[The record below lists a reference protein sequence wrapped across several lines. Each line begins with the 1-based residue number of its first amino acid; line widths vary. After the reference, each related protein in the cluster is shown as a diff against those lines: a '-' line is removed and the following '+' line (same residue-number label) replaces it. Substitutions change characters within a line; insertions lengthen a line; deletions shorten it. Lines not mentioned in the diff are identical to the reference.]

1 MNTPQH
7 PPTLA
12 VEPGFFAGRTL
23 AELQDGM
30 RQGTLSAE
38 ALVRHSAAAIDRLNP
53 LLNAFVHVDIDAA
66 LAAAR
71 ALDAQRAQ
79 GRVRG
84 PLHGIPVAIKDNV
97 DTADMPT
104 TMGAAHF
111 LGHRPAADAECVAL
125 LRAAGAIVIGKTLTH
140 EFAYGPTGD
149 RSVQGAARNPWRT
162 TQITGGSSAGS
173 AAAVAS
179 GMVPVALGTDTGGS
193 VRVPSALCGL
203 VGFKPTHGR
212 VSAQGLFP
220 LAPSIE
226 DAGVLA
232 QNVADAQVFMQALS
246 GGGIGESAAAGSAA
260 PRMMWVP
267 NAPFAIDDPA
277 VTACVRAAAVR
288 FQGAQDDAGLL
299 DGAEVTRH
307 ARALQGALGAIQ
319 RSEAYEVHAERVED
333 QPEKFD
339 PEVLERLRASR
350 PVQGWEYVRA
360 VNTRTR
366 LRAVFAQIFERV
378 DVLAL
383 PAVAITAPA
392 LQQRSVAGPGSAGVR
407 ETLLGLTNPW
417 NLLGLPAIA
426 LPAGFVNGMPV
437 GLQLVAAEGADERL
451 LALAARHWQRGGG

>member
-1 MNTPQH
+1 MNPQSNSA
-7 PPTLA
+7 PALA
-12 VEPGFFAGRTL
+12 VEPGFFAGRRL
-23 AELQDGM
+23 ADLQDAM
-30 RQGTLSAE
+30 RQGALDAE
-38 ALVRHSAAAIDRLNP
+38 ALVRHAAAAIERLNP
-53 LLNAFVHVDIDAA
+53 AVNAFVHVDVEAA

-71 ALDAQRAQ
+71 ALDAERARGQ
-79 GRVRG
+79 VRG

-97 DTADMPT
+97 DTGDMPT

-111 LGHRPAADAECVAL
+111 LGHRPEADAECVAL

-149 RSVQGAARNPWRT
+149 RSVQGASRNPWRT
-162 TQITGGSSAGS
+162 SQITGGSSAGS
-173 AAAVAS
+173 AAAVAA

-212 VSAQGLFP
+212 VSARGLFP

-232 QNVADAQVFMQALS
+232 NHVEDAQVFMQALT
-246 GGGIGESAAAGSAA
+246 GGAIGLGADPGPAAQ
-260 PRMMWVP
+260 RMMWVP
-267 NAPFAIDDPA
+267 NAPFAIDDA
-277 VTACVRAAAVR
+277 SVTACARAAAER
-288 FQGAQDDAGLL
+288 FGGVLL

-307 ARALQGALGAIQ
+307 ARALQAALGAVQ
-319 RSEAYEVHAERVED
+319 RSEAYEVHAERVE
-333 QPEKFD
+333 QEPGKYD

-360 VNTRTR
+360 LKTRAH
-366 LRAVFAQIFERV
+366 LRTVFAGIFERV

-426 LPAGFVNGMPV
+426 LPAGWVDGLPV
-437 GLQLVAAEGADERL
+437 GLQLVAADGADERL
-451 LALAARHWQRGGG
+451 LALAARHWRRPAA

>member
-1 MNTPQH
+1 MNPQSNCV
-7 PPTLA
+7 PALA
-12 VEPGFFAGRTL
+12 VEPGFFAGRRL
-23 AELQDGM
+23 ADLQDAM
-30 RQGTLSAE
+30 RQGALNAE
-38 ALVRHSAAAIDRLNP
+38 ALVRHAAAAIERLNP
-53 LLNAFVHVDIDAA
+53 VVNAFVHVDVEAA

-71 ALDAQRAQ
+71 ALDAERAR
-79 GRVRG
+79 GLVRG

-97 DTADMPT
+97 DTGDMPT

-111 LGHRPAADAECVAL
+111 LGHRPEADAECVAL

-149 RSVQGAARNPWRT
+149 RSVQGASRNPWRT
-162 TQITGGSSAGS
+162 SQITGGSSAGS
-173 AAAVAS
+173 AAAVAA

-212 VSAQGLFP
+212 VSARGLFP
-220 LAPSIE
+220 LASSIE
-226 DAGVLA
+226 DVGVLA
-232 QNVADAQVFMQALS
+232 NHVEDAQVFMQALT
-246 GGGIGESAAAGSAA
+246 GGAISLGADPGPAA

-267 NAPFAIDDPA
+267 NAPFAIDDAA
-277 VTACVRAAAVR
+277 VTACARAAAER
-288 FQGAQDDAGLL
+288 FGGVLQ
-299 DGAEVTRH
+299 DGAEVTGH
-307 ARALQGALGAIQ
+307 ARALQAALGAVQ
-319 RSEAYEVHAERVED
+319 RSEAYEVHAERVE
-333 QPEKFD
+333 QEPGKYD

-360 VNTRTR
+360 LKTRAR
-366 LRAVFAQIFERV
+366 LREVFAGIFERV

-426 LPAGFVNGMPV
+426 LPAGWVGGLPV

-451 LALAARHWQRGGG
+451 LALAARHWRRP